1 MLLTVSKPSVT
12 YFKFEKDF
20 VENGIRCIPMIVRF
34 KLDAVGIKLKL
45 REWAKFN
52 SRERNY
58 LSVKSCNT
66 AMEVYNYRLYLC
78 QLIKLHT
85 GSEATELQID
95 ENPAWQMLSQVNEEL
110 LAHAELYGWTIT
122 SIQWKT
128 LSDLQRF
135 ALLKL
140 CREGHENK
148 NFPIAMREFKLVDQ

>member
-1 MLLTVSKPSVT
+1 
-12 YFKFEKDF
+12 
-20 VENGIRCIPMIVRF
+20 
-34 KLDAVGIKLKL
+34 
-45 REWAKFN
+45 
-52 SRERNY
+52 
-58 LSVKSCNT
+58 
-66 AMEVYNYRLYLC
+66 MEVYNYRLYLC

-95 ENPAWQMLSQVNEEL
+95 ENPAWQIVSQVNEEL